1 MSKFQKAL
9 DRLKSKPRD
18 FTWRELQ
25 AIMSHFGYQE
35 LRGGGSRRK
44 FMNPKT
50 RNSVSLHEPHP
61 KPILKMYV
69 IELIIEHLKE
79 EGLL

>member
-25 AIMSHFGYQE
+25 SIMLHFEYEE
-35 LRGGGSRRK
+35 LKGAGSRRK
-44 FMNPKT
+44 FINVKT
-50 RNSVSLHEPHP
+50 KISVSLHEPHP
-61 KPILKMYV
+61 KPVLKMYAV
-69 IELIIEHLKE
+69 ELIIEHLKE